1 MVDECSGVHPNFDT
15 IRRLNGKYMSDSSDE
30 SEKVEEPS
38 EDYEIRDLTI
48 SDAYNLGENITYL
61 KYAGQYNHRIGSVES
76 GGILHA
82 LEQIQNRLLATET
95 SLTVASQIEDVKA
108 AIHNEYEG
116 LGDPSTEIN
125 DELGIRLSQQA
136 STWAQLIAEELAE
149 ETRINIPNTWILD
162 FERLMYEPGLLFEDE
177 VWKIMDRES
186 KKDIWEACRSLPVGC
201 ATASV
206 MVSLRAVERYLRKW
220 YEHETDEEL
229 ERGTW
234 GSVLDDLIEIYVSDE
249 DAKGRVLQQLSSVPS
264 VLSNIYYLKE
274 RRDKVSHPD
283 ESPTDYDAVVTLFMV
298 AGTISEV
305 CREIGDVASEEREMG
320 PE

>member
-1 MVDECSGVHPNFDT
+1 
-15 IRRLNGKYMSDSSDE
+15 MSDSSDE
-30 SEKVEEPS
+30 PEEVEEPS
-38 EDYEIRDLTI
+38 EDYEVRDLTI
-48 SDAYNLGENITYL
+48 SDAYNLAQNVTYL
-61 KYAGQYNHRIGSVES
+61 QFAGEHNYRIGSVES

-82 LEQIQNRLLATET
+82 LEQIQNRLLATDT
-95 SLTVASQIEDVKA
+95 SPTVASQIEDVKI
-108 AIHNEYEG
+108 AIIEEYE
-116 LGDPSTEIN
+116 DWADASTEVN
-125 DELGIRLSQQA
+125 DELGSELSQRA
-136 STWAQLIAEELAE
+136 STWAQLMAEELAD

-177 VWKIMDRES
+177 VWEVLDNQS
-186 KKDIWEACRSLPVGC
+186 KKDVSEACRALPVGC

-220 YEHETDEEL
+220 YEYETDEEL

-234 GSVLDDLIEIYVSDE
+234 GSVLDDLIEIYIPDE
-249 DAKGRVLQQLSSVPS
+249 DAEGRVLQQLSSVPS

-283 ESPTDYDAVVTLFMV
+283 ESPTDYEAVVTLFMV

-305 CREIGDVASEEREMG
+305 CREIDDLESEGREMG